1 MAMRLAGPLA
11 ARFRAARSAT
21 SGGLRLLG
29 GGGGGHGIDA
39 SSSSTRSHAPS
50 SRRSYSSG
58 EEGEFPSGYS
68 KGEFPS
74 GYSKGEFPSGYSKGH
89 FPRIIYPQG
98 FKAAEESERLD
109 RLMDRLDN
117 IVDRKEGVTVI
128 ATYNIG
134 QKQKDWE
141 SVVESA
147 LARQKLEFDAAL
159 ISQRMYYEEKLSEVK
174 KELNDKINECT
185 DKITEADTTSKLLT
199 QKYDF
204 FKDNNDERIKNV
216 QYGVVKCIG
225 GVITF
230 VGGAALTYMRL
241 KDHIKGGKNVKDWF
255 N

>member
-58 EEGEFPSGYS
+58 EE
-68 KGEFPS
+68 GEFPS